1 MDTESI
7 LFIVVLVMFIVCVI
21 ITTIMHIRLRKGS
34 RTIIYEIRELDK
46 SVDAILD
53 DFWNDP
59 KYDTLEIKKKA

>member
-21 ITTIMHIRLRKGS
+21 ITTIMYIRLRKGS

-46 SVDAILD
+46 SVDVILD